1 MNLLQLLSDS
11 GVVDAKAVPE
21 IEAELGKPGAEL
33 ETVLQKNGVTLP
45 QILKAKGDYYSI
57 PTRELADN
65 PVAFETLRFVP
76 EESARHYRLAPLG
89 VVDGALEVGITDPDN
104 MEARDALTFISA
116 KVGMPYKI
124 FLITERRRNCE

>member
-21 IEAELGKPGAEL
+21 LEAELGKPGADL
-33 ETVLQKNGVTLP
+33 ETVLQKNGVTLE

-57 PTRELADN
+57 PTRKLADK

-76 EESARHYRLAPLG
+76 
-89 VVDGALEVGITDPDN
+89 
-104 MEARDALTFISA
+104 
-116 KVGMPYKI
+116 
-124 FLITERRRNCE
+124 